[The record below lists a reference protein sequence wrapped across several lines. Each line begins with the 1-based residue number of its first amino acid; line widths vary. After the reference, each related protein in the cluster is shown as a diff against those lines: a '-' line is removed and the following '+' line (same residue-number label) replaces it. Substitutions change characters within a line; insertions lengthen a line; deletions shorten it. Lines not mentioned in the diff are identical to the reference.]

1 MGIRKDRGSKRGG
14 DSTPTCLS
22 LMPSKRTSSM
32 MVSFGI
38 FPPVLASSSS
48 CWRSLGSYAT
58 LLPPANAEPACEAGV
73 DAEAWPFESDERSFE
88 EEIDG
93 FTLRRERPEELIAW
107 ALCSTTRTVGTRRAL
122 ALGMTAR
129 QRDTRLAVDA
139 RPRRAHSVPVPCP
152 RVRFP
157 PAFLVYSSS
166 SSATTTTTYVCLP
179 FCTFGDIVRSN

>member
-1 MGIRKDRGSKRGG
+1 MLVDDERRGLGIRRERGSKRGW

-73 DAEAWPFESDERSFE
+73 DAEAWPFESDERSLEE

-107 ALCSTTRTVGTRRAL
+107 ALCSTTRTVGMRRAL

-129 QRDTRLAVDA
+129 QRDTSLTGRRRPSAA
-139 RPRRAHSVPVPCP
+139 RP
-152 RVRFP
+152 
-157 PAFLVYSSS
+157 
-166 SSATTTTTYVCLP
+166 
-179 FCTFGDIVRSN
+179 